1 MLKSQ
6 SILARLGLETFLAYL
21 CWYSLAPSPFGL
33 LHTGGTWQF
42 ISGYCFNKIHN
53 RKNVPPTTTNSEITT
68 TQVEIESCSA
78 GEQQGNASACEL
90 LYYEKLTGWNRVNT
104 LERFRY
110 ADIM

>member
-68 TQVEIESCSA
+68 EQMDLKSCAA
-78 GEQQGNASACEL
+78 GGQQGLHQSRK
-90 LYYEKLTGWNRVNT
+90 LYHEKLVGWGRTNA
-104 LERFRY
+104 LE
-110 ADIM
+110 DISGMQA